1 VARSAARRTWSA
13 LSARWRSLPVLLDQP
28 EDYAPSRKDDMHV
41 GRAIELLK
49 DDAVK
54 AEVETRGP
62 EGSLDEA
69 LETWRKLKAD
79 HPLPK

>member
-1 VARSAARRTWSA
+1 
-13 LSARWRSLPVLLDQP
+13 
-28 EDYAPSRKDDMHV
+28 MHV